1 LVEVTVTV
9 YAATATR
16 EGRWWVVDVEGV
28 GTTQGR
34 SVAEAQEMAEALVTD
49 LFEVPAGTFTVKV
62 VFEVPGMTEAVE
74 AARRATEEAAAAQL
88 RAADNSRR
96 VARELKARGLSA
108 NDMAAVLRVSRAR
121 AQQLVKNA

>member
-1 LVEVTVTV
+1 MTV

-16 EGRWWVVDVEGV
+16 EGRWWVVDVKGV

-34 SVAEAQEMAEALVTD
+34 SVAQAQEMAEALVTD
-49 LFEVPAGTFTVKV
+49 LLEVPAGTFTVKV
-62 VFEVPGMTEAVE
+62 AFEVPGMTEAVE

-108 NDMAAVLRVSRAR
+108 NDMAAVLHVSRAR